1 MIGILFYIISLV
13 FLLTA
18 LNYAKKA
25 QQAASYPPKWIL
37 KQRAVIMAGGAG
49 VTLLVGI
56 MLSLLH

>member
-1 MIGILFYIISLV
+1 MLGILFYLISLV
-13 FLLTA
+13 FLLVS
-18 LNYAKKA
+18 LHYMRQA

-37 KQRAVIMAGGAG
+37 KQRAMIMAGGAG